1 MVFHQVLV
9 GFSHSFDSVSSNV
22 NVIYFLFLSFGL
34 VCEGTYVNSLCFSF
48 SSDADTIDCLMGFST
63 EK

>member
-9 GFSHSFDSVSSNV
+9 GFSHSFDSISSYV

-34 VCEGTYVNSLCFSF
+34 VCEGTHVNSICFGF
-48 SSDADTIDCLMGFST
+48 SSDADTIDCLMGCSAD
-63 EK
+63 K